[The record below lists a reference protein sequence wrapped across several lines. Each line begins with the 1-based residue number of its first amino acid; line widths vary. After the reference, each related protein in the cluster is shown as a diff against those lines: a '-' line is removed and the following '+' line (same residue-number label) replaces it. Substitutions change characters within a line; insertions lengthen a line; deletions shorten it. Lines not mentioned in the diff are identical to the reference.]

1 MSTPLKNP
9 LPVQDLSLRVEKVAA
24 PMRQQAVELMRQTI
38 TTGRFLPG
46 ERLVEKDLCEL
57 LGVSRPLVREA
68 LRQLES
74 EGLIH
79 MVPNQGATV
88 ARLDLDQARQ
98 LYRVRA
104 ELEAFASE
112 LFTSNASDADMQE
125 LQACFKRLKQTIRNS
140 DATSRLAA
148 KSELYACLLRGSGN
162 EILSQILNLLN
173 ARIMLLRATSLQQ
186 PGRWQQ
192 SVNELEALVDA
203 LTQRDAT
210 AARNMAAR
218 HVENAAEAALSILHQ
233 QAS

>member
-148 KSELYACLLRGSGN
+148 KSELYTCLLRGSGN